1 MHFRDPIEELMIP
14 KLHSDSTDSK
24 KLLKAFN
31 SIYGRRQTVEALL
44 LQATRIM
51 VELLE
56 VKCCMITWLTADK
69 GIMEVVAASYRSA
82 SGDIDETIVTNDSRT
97 AKVQEFWESWQEGQ
111 SFQKGRNAKKLIA
124 PIRVNGEIVGNICIP
139 DDAVNNCNSHPIN
152 TGLYSTISA
161 HVGFALELQHLRQ
174 MLANQYPSEQSTL
187 DYHIFQAARKPEHV
201 AKIIARSFY
210 KHLRKAGFE
219 TKQILIVAS
228 EIIENLNKTL
238 LRTKAKTADFAT
250 EVSDKH

>member
-1 MHFRDPIEELMIP
+1 MTP
-14 KLHSDSTDSK
+14 KLNCDFTDSK

-31 SIYGRRQTVEALL
+31 CIYGRRQTVEVLL
-44 LQATRIM
+44 QQATRIV
-51 VELLE
+51 VELLD

-82 SGDIDETIVTNDSRT
+82 SGDIGETIITNDSRT
-97 AKVQEFWESWQEGQ
+97 AKVQEFWESWQAGR
-111 SFQKGRNAKKLIA
+111 SFQKERNVKKLIA

-139 DDAVNNCNSHPIN
+139 DDAVNHRNAHPLN
-152 TGLYSTISA
+152 TELYSTICA

-174 MLANQYPSEQSTL
+174 MSANQYPSEQSTL
-187 DYHIFQAARKPEHV
+187 DYHIFAAARKPEQV

-219 TKQILIVAS
+219 TKQILIVAT
-228 EIIENLNKTL
+228 EIIENLNRTL
-238 LRTKAKTADFAT
+238 SKTKAKTADFT
-250 EVSDKH
+250 KEVGDKH